1 MAIAHTETTV
11 EDEFT
16 ELDELEVIES
26 SELKIGGPYHS
37 YTYIAADNEEDI
49 LH

>member
-1 MAIAHTETTV
+1 MPIMQADTTV

-26 SELKIGGPYHS
+26 SELNVGGAYHS
-37 YTYIAADNEEDI
+37 YTYIAADDEEDI